1 MRALPIKSVT
11 RLAEQMNRHSDRI
24 KELEKG
30 IEMRKRE
37 IKSHEETIKHFKKR
51 IEELKKEL
59 SGQGDLF

>member
-1 MRALPIKSVT
+1 MT
-11 RLAEQMNRHSDRI
+11 RLTEQMKISHSDRI

-37 IKSHEETIKHFKKR
+37 IKSHEETIKHFEKI

-59 SGQGDLF
+59 SGQGELWN